1 MDWLP
6 DGEPM
11 QTGTRGCSG
20 RVAMTLGNDF
30 ASKFKNETVPSARD
44 TSELKIELKRNKE
57 AD

>member
-1 MDWLP
+1 
-6 DGEPM
+6 M

-30 ASKFKNETVPSARD
+30 ASKFKHETVPNARD